1 MTKSLRFLS
10 VIKINYKLMKKAI
23 LLLQFIFFTIGIFA
37 QKAETEL
44 SIANYKQYYSQAQKV
59 KDAVKEV
66 SIQKYRQYFFANGY
80 RKHELNDCKF
90 SWQECLAMLTEDGQF
105 KDILIASDKALKD
118 VQLGEAFRRIWK
130 ISLAYKDKEF
140 NEMHEKFTVYQ
151 KAILFYG
158 AKEIGRSNVSNR
170 FHVSCF
176 LIPTAA
182 VNTYFNMLSTMDDV
196 ECGKIQDKQTVAV
209 CDMLK
214 ILGLQAWTQPL
225 RNDETD
231 KNVVQI
237 ERFRNHVWWVG
248 GNALAYRSLLPVAF
262 MYKSIPMVDL
272 LAEVCQKCISTT
284 SQNTFNDAFW
294 TEGFTADGAGWGHGK
309 QCLIWG
315 YPIDGTSTAL
325 AMLNSLKDSPWAKP
339 LTTANTK
346 ALLNFFRGA
355 NWYYYKGYTLPG
367 LNRVSMWY
375 DMESRPIRYVG
386 MLNTLINEWKDSFTP
401 EEFAELNQLTQEG
414 AKKNINMGTHNI
426 GVYSGTRWFFNN
438 DDLIKKN
445 KNYHIMV
452 NMASVR
458 CDGLESA
465 LNVADEYNFF
475 TADGSVLFQK
485 EGNEY
490 RKVMGA
496 WDVTATPG
504 VTAREGMDRLTP
516 VTNWRGYCSKFNFAG
531 AATDGGEHAVGG
543 FIFEKMNG
551 NDKGNVNDRGTENAS
566 NTTLYGVRAHKAY
579 FFMGDYF
586 IGLGAGITNSD
597 ENLPGSI
604 RTCIDQTA
612 IDGEVQLLINGK
624 VLPVLNGTQ
633 SFFKKGKPVWVVQ
646 KNKFAYTVLPEFT
659 KNASFVRERRKADWV
674 KMNQENRK
682 IKNLPDTVDMLQ
694 LWINHGQ
701 KVFNG
706 TYGYVV
712 YAGKSLPT
720 PNLPFTIVRNDTL
733 VQALQSTD
741 RKITGAVFYKANTKL
756 STKYINVSTSAP
768 CVILIQYKDNQQIL
782 TVNDPRM
789 DAELKQIRIELNGK
803 IVQVDMPLGEFCGK
817 PVSIKI

>member
-1 MTKSLRFLS
+1 
-10 VIKINYKLMKKAI
+10 MKKTI
-23 LLLQFIFFTIGIFA
+23 LFFQFIFLMMGVLA
-37 QKAETEL
+37 QNAETKL
-44 SIANYKQYYSQAQKV
+44 SLSNYKQYYSQAQKV
-59 KDAVKEV
+59 SDAVKETA
-66 SIQKYRQYFFANGY
+66 IQKKRKYYASVGY
-80 RKHELNDCKF
+80 RLHELNDCKLN
-90 SWQECLAMLTEDGQF
+90 WQECLALLTEDGQF
-105 KDILIASDKALKD
+105 KDIVTVTDKEMKD
-118 VQLGEAFRRIWK
+118 TQLSEVFRRIWK
-130 ISLAYKDKEF
+130 ISVAYRDKEF
-140 NEMHEKFTVYQ
+140 NELHEKYTASQ

-158 AKEIGRSNVSNR
+158 AKEIGRANVSNR

-182 VNTYFNMLSTMDDV
+182 VNIYFNMLSTMDDV
-196 ECGKIQDKQTVAV
+196 ECGKIKDEQTVAV

-262 MYKSIPMVDL
+262 MFKSIPMVDL

-284 SQNTFNDAFW
+284 SQNTFDDAFW

-315 YPIDGTSTAL
+315 YPIDGTSSAL
-325 AMLNSLKDSPWAKP
+325 AMLNSLKGSPWAKP

-367 LNRVSMWY
+367 LDRTSMRY
-375 DMESRPIRYVG
+375 DLDTKTIRYIG
-386 MLNTLINEWKDSFTP
+386 MLTTLINEWKDSFTP
-401 EEFAELNQLTQEG
+401 DELAELKQLAQEG
-414 AKKNINMGTHNI
+414 AKKNINMGTHND

-445 KNYHIMV
+445 DAYNIMV

-465 LNVADEYNFF
+465 LKVADEYNFF
-475 TADGSVLFQK
+475 TADGATLFQK
-485 EGNEY
+485 SGDEY
-490 RKVMGA
+490 RKSFGA

-504 VTAREGMDRLTP
+504 ITAREGMDQLQP

-551 NDKGNVNDRGTENAS
+551 NDKGNVNDKGTQNIS
-566 NTTLYGVRAHKAY
+566 NQTIYGVKAHKSY
-579 FFMGDYF
+579 FFVGDYF
-586 IGLGAGITNSD
+586 IALGAGITNSN

-604 RTCIDQTA
+604 RTSIDQTA
-612 IDGEVQLLINGK
+612 IDSEVQLLINGK
-624 VLPVLNGTQ
+624 VLPVLKGVQ

-659 KNASFVRERRKADWV
+659 KNASFVCERRKTDWV

-682 IKNLPDTVDMLQ
+682 IKNLPDSVDILQ
-694 LWINHGQ
+694 LWIDHGQ
-701 KVFNG
+701 KVLNG
-706 TYGYVV
+706 SYGYVV
-712 YAGKSLPT
+712 YAGKSLPSQK
-720 PNLPFTIVRNDTL
+720 LPFSIVRNDTV

-741 RKITGAVFYKANTKL
+741 RKIIGAVFYKANTTL
-756 STKYINVSTSAP
+756 TTKDINVSTSAP
-768 CVILIQYKDNQQIL
+768 CVMLIQYKDNQQIL
-782 TVNDPRM
+782 SINDPQM
-789 DAELKQIRIELNGK
+789 DASLKQIKITLNGK
-803 IVQVDMPLGEFCGK
+803 SISVDMPQGEFCGK
-817 PVSIKI
+817 PVTIKI